1 MALDTRS
8 RQYNH
13 TSVHTAD
20 RGKLLLMV
28 YDVAIS
34 SLLDAQQAMTS
45 KDFQQKGQ
53 HMDRALRALAE
64 LRKSLDMD
72 KGREIARSLERLYEF
87 MMHRMTEANFNNQAG
102 HLDVVVNI
110 LQDLRETWSQVV
122 QQQGVQSP
130 ETTAV
135 ATPRAGFLA

>member
-1 MALDTRS
+1 MALDTRA

-28 YDVAIS
+28 YDVAIA
-34 SLLDAQQAMTS
+34 SLADAQQAMTGR
-45 KDFQQKGQ
+45 DFQRKGEQ
-53 HMDRALRALAE
+53 MDRALRAVAE
-64 LRKSLDMD
+64 LRKSLDME

-87 MMHRMTEANFNNQAG
+87 MMHRMTEANFNNQAS

-110 LQDLRETWSQVV
+110 LTDLRETWTQVI
-122 QQQGVQSP
+122 QQQGVEAP
-130 ETTAV
+130 ETTAA

>member
-1 MALDTRS
+1 MATDTRA

-28 YDVAIS
+28 YDVAIG
-34 SLLDAQQAMTS
+34 SLLDAQKSMND

-53 HMDRALRALAE
+53 HMDRALRAIAE
-64 LRKSLDMD
+64 LRKSLDME
-72 KGREIARSLERLYEF
+72 KGQEIARSLERLYEF
-87 MMHRMTEANFNNQAG
+87 MMHRMTEANFNNQAD

-110 LQDLRETWSQVV
+110 LQDLRETWGQVV
-122 QQQGVQSP
+122 QQHASESP
-130 ETTAV
+130 EQTAV
-135 ATPRAGFLA
+135 AAPRAGFLA

>member
-34 SLLDAQQAMTS
+34 SLADAQQAMNRR
-45 KDFQQKGQ
+45 DFQQKGQ
-53 HMDRALRALAE
+53 QMDRALRALAE
-64 LRKSLDMD
+64 LRKSLDME
-72 KGREIARSLERLYEF
+72 KGQEIARSLERLYEF
-87 MMHRMTEANFNNQAG
+87 MMHRMTEANFNNQAE

-110 LQDLRETWSQVV
+110 LSDLRETWSQVV
-122 QQQGVQSP
+122 QQQNAEAP
-130 ETTAV
+130 ETTAA